1 MRALRS
7 MEELSS
13 LYRAASPRSEE
24 LVKWAGK
31 WIPGGASRDSVSRK
45 PYPPIITRGD
55 LQYVYDI
62 DGTKFIDYCLNLGP
76 ILLGHCFEPIRQ
88 AVQSQLENGCG
99 FGAPAELEAKVA
111 QRVCEAYPSVERVR
125 FLSTGT
131 EAVMFLIRLARAFT
145 GRPKIVKFI
154 GAYHGSYDGVQLSVR
169 PVAVGSQWQGAPE
182 TEGLCPGIAAET
194 LAVPYNDLSA
204 LRNCLDAHRGQVA
217 LVLMDLSMN
226 ACGLITP
233 KTGFLEGVLELT
245 HGSGALFGC
254 DEVVTGFRYGLGG
267 AAGLYGVTP
276 DLVAFGKVLGGGLPI
291 GAVAGRADFM
301 SLFESLDG
309 KGARVGQ
316 SGTFAANPLTMAA
329 ANAFLEYVMTRPEG
343 YERVSALT
351 EGIRE
356 RLREVARKHRIP
368 AAVTGV
374 ASAFQIHTGIE
385 ENVDHETF
393 SKSDLGFRECLFLH
407 LALKGIFAPGALGTF
422 FVSWSHTS
430 EDADALVDAVD
441 EFFSEAS

>member
-1 MRALRS
+1 
-7 MEELSS
+7 
-13 LYRAASPRSEE
+13 
-24 LVKWAGK
+24 
-31 WIPGGASRDSVSRK
+31 
-45 PYPPIITRGD
+45 
-55 LQYVYDI
+55 
-62 DGTKFIDYCLNLGP
+62 
-76 ILLGHCFEPIRQ
+76 
-88 AVQSQLENGCG
+88 
-99 FGAPAELEAKVA
+99 
-111 QRVCEAYPSVERVR
+111 
-125 FLSTGT
+125 
-131 EAVMFLIRLARAFT
+131 MFLIRLARAYT
-145 GRPKIVKFI
+145 GRPKIIKFI

-169 PVAVGSQWQGAPE
+169 PVAVGSQWQGDPE
-182 TEGLCPGIAAET
+182 TEGLCPGIAVET

-233 KTGFLEGVLELT
+233 KPGFLEGVLELT
-245 HGSGALFGC
+245 HASGALFGC
-254 DEVVTGFRYGLGG
+254 DEVMTGFRYGLGG

-301 SLFESLDG
+301 SLFESLEG

-329 ANAFLEYVMTRPEG
+329 ANAFLEHVMTRPEG
-343 YERVSALT
+343 YERVAALT
-351 EGIRE
+351 ESIRD
-356 RLREVARKHRIP
+356 RLREIARKHRIP
-368 AAVTGV
+368 AAITGA

-393 SKSDLGFRECLFLH
+393 SKRDLGFRELLFLH